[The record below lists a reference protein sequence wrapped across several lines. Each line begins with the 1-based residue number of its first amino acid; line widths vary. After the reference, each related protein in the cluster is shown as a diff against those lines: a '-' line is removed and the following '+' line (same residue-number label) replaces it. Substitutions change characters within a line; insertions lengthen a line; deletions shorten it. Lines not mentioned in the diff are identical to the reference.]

1 MTPDWIA
8 EAHTIWLRGDDVDVQ
23 QVRDAITVWTQT
35 DCPSQSISK
44 HRLPIFSGVVL
55 SLSGIEDV
63 HRRTE
68 INRLLTA
75 HQGTYLKNL
84 ERPVRVT
91 HLLCSGDTET
101 DKMKYAE
108 KFNKH
113 KEAHIHLV
121 WEEWFWD
128 CLEFGGAPCLEF

>member
-1 MTPDWIA
+1 MPYGYVVTM
-8 EAHTIWLRGDDVDVQ
+8 
-23 QVRDAITVWTQT
+23 WTRNKCEMSPCLTRT
-35 DCPSQSISK
+35 DHLSQCISK
-44 HRLPIFSGVVL
+44 HRLPIFSGVML

-63 HRRTE
+63 QRRTE
-68 INRLLTA
+68 INRLVTT

-91 HLLCSGDTET
+91 HLLCSGDIETE
-101 DKMKYAE
+101 KMKYAE
-108 KFNKH
+108 KFNKR

-128 CLEFGGAPCLEF
+128 CLEFGGAPCLDF